1 MNRVATERQS
11 EDPIVLPR
19 HAIMALMRAADG
31 ARRAMTRT
39 LHAFDLTL
47 PQFNVLTILRFHDEL
62 PTFQV
67 AARMVEATPGI
78 TRLMSTLEAKGHI
91 RRSQSA
97 GDRRQQL
104 CSLTTAGRRVVD
116 AAIPRVAATQQR
128 LIRDLSRPEALQM
141 TGLLR
146 RVRAPDGAN
155 RRPEYVAG
163 QVSVRRRAST
173 TSGRHTAS
181 GTRQR

>member
-1 MNRVATERQS
+1 MSRGATKS
-11 EDPIVLPR
+11 EPEDTIILPR
-19 HAIMALMRAADG
+19 HAIMALMTAADG

-67 AARMVEATPGI
+67 AARMVEETPGI

-91 RRSQSA
+91 RRSQSTD
-97 GDRRQQL
+97 DRRQQL
-104 CSLTTAGRRVVD
+104 CSLTSRGRRIVD
-116 AAIPRVAATQQR
+116 AAIPRIEAAQKL
-128 LIRDLSRPEALQM
+128 LIGDLNKVEALQL

-146 RVRAPDGAN
+146 RMKSDSSN
-155 RRPEYVAG
+155 RLPAT
-163 QVSVRRRAST
+163 QK
-173 TSGRHTAS
+173 
-181 GTRQR
+181 